1 MDPLSALSFD
11 AKAEVSGEVLMPRC
25 HLPRR
30 MVRFAEHK
38 VVDVQPVP
46 DLAVELARWEA
57 DRRACRHDG
66 PGRGEGLRR

>member
-1 MDPLSALSFD
+1 
-11 AKAEVSGEVLMPRC
+11 
-25 HLPRR
+25 
-30 MVRFAEHK
+30 MVRFAEHFAEHK